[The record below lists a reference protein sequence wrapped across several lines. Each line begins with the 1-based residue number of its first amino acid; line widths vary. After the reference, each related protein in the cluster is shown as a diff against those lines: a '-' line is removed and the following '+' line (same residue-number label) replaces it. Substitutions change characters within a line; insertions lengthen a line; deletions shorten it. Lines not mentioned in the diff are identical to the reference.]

1 MYSIKQFRLFSF
13 VFAGLVSIMAC
24 AKQPANT
31 DTSKQEST
39 PSANHVLPPPAAYA
53 SDKEGW
59 LVNIEEAY
67 AQSEKEN
74 KPILANFTG
83 SDWCGWCKRLDQDV
97 FSTPKFKEWAKK
109 NVVLLEVDFPK
120 RKTIPEKNK
129 EQNAAMASSLKI
141 NAYPTV
147 WILDVE
153 REPMNNR
160 FKVNPIGKTGYVKSP
175 EEFIG
180 ALSSIMRR

>member
-1 MYSIKQFRLFSF
+1 MSIFSYFRFSVF
-13 VFAGLVSIMAC
+13 VVIVVVSFFSCGQTA
-24 AKQPANT
+24 AENKTEEQKPLSPAPN
-31 DTSKQEST
+31 Q
-39 PSANHVLPPPAAYA
+39 LPPASTYA

-59 LVNIEEAY
+59 LVNLEEAY
-67 AQSEKEN
+67 AKSEKEN

-97 FSTPKFKEWAKK
+97 FTTPKFKAWAEK

-141 NAYPTV
+141 TGYPTI

-153 REPMNNR
+153 REPANNR
-160 FKVNPIGKTGYVKSP
+160 FKVNPIGKTGYAKTP

-180 ALSSIMRR
+180 TLQNLLRR